1 MSTVDRTTDRATS
14 AKVTRLRR
22 GGSPHVTAA
31 SYIDEA
37 ERLLERARR
46 EHQPAERITWAY
58 RAALR
63 GAGAAIE
70 DVRTGKRR
78 RTPGSAWARLRAA
91 VPEMEDTVERFEVYA
106 RFVARVEMG
115 LERELR
121 LSDADSFYAAVCDF
135 IDEVRGMVGYLP
147 EVA

>member
-46 EHQPAERITWAY
+46 EHQPAERITY

-78 RTPGSAWARLRAA
+78 RTSGSAWARLRAA

>member
-1 MSTVDRTTDRATS
+1 MSTADRMNGG
-14 AKVTRLRR
+14 KVTHLRR

-37 ERLLERARR
+37 ERLLERARQER
-46 EHQPAERITWAY
+46 QPAERITWSY

-78 RTPGSAWARLRAA
+78 RTSGSAWARLRTA
-91 VPEMEDTVERFEVYA
+91 VPEMVETVERFEVYA

-121 LSDADSFYAAVCDF
+121 DADADCFYATVCDF